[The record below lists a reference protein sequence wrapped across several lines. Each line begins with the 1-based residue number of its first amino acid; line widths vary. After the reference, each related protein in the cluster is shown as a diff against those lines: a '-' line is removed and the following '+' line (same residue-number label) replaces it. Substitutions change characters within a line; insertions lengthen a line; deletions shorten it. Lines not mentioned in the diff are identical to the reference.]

1 MCLEQSHDGAPLR
14 KNQCTSC
21 AALKKDRAFL
31 AALERAKM
39 PPSATSK
46 IRTLTRAQLEARSS
60 AQAAKIKQLTKTIVR
75 GAESADAAA
84 SSSGPLPVSLRRI
97 VDGLMVLNDNPA
109 IEVAD
114 CLPVLDV
121 LHGAVKNMNIAKPR
135 GRRHTEHARS
145 MMMYEW
151 ILYNY
156 GPRAMRFVAANL
168 NGPMCETTVKAGLN
182 SVPEYRCG
190 FRGSRQVLPIVV
202 ALLKEAME
210 AADVPFGQVP
220 YELSEDETNTNSEVE
235 WDQRTDTLRNF
246 CGRYGECAGRASKC
260 RCPQEHHQCESN
272 FEVPVG
278 SAEVAFAN
286 IVAAFQDCKRGNY
299 ARVIMINPL
308 HPDLPKIPVFV
319 SATCNMFDNAAVRF
333 QWEVIDALCDECGLG
348 DVLGPRVGHASDG
361 DSRRRKLQLED
372 MTPKTG
378 CRYKPLTCAA
388 FELSGVGSEVPGRA
402 PVIAGHGQ
410 DFVHNGKKMV
420 NPLDLDSKNLL
431 LGEHAVTIGH
441 MLIVTSQFQAH
452 EHQCAERDI
461 QRLDRQN
468 WASAQALFKTPMLKC
483 LAKLHEEKKVPCLG
497 TLVYLRMINRYI
509 SVFYS
514 LSLSLADRIKRVSF
528 TLHFLCRWR
537 MWVLKSRKHTLEQ
550 NFISRESYL
559 DVLISAHQ
567 VILVIRL
574 FRDHCN
580 GVPVCLAE
588 LGSDCCESFF
598 SAQGSWV
605 VNKRNYTTN
614 QLLLNTRKIVRSER
628 IRVDKDGPSFGKP
641 TTDRRPNWKGED
653 PPDAVR
659 ANMSDYASVSDFHI
673 GVLWKEGDEWAKRE
687 LASLGMVPNTRTHTG
702 DLKWWGEQQCPMVGG
717 KSPCDDGYA
726 SGGDD
731 DPSCAE
737 TADGSSDDD
746 DDDDDEGDGGGGAGF
761 RMGPRCSEYKNGCRF
776 LCLAKSMTANGI
788 ANTLGCTR
796 ETLWLRFE
804 QYPDSMFAQC
814 RENHRLCYT
823 RGSEV
828 PVPHGV
834 RMSAADYVNFGRDER
849 GRVLHYVR
857 RDWTAG
863 LYVGL
868 RNTTT
873 VVGGLEI
880 TTARYLRLPRDMTVM
895 EIAAMLK
902 CQPGRLVRSLKTR
915 LRQSPAFRDVTSVCS
930 YPKNTDILI
939 PLGFRLDVGVFMSIP
954 TEVENDGEVYVYA
967 ADWNAEESR
976 YNESESAPEA
986 DIPCIEKQAR
996 DAVLP
1001 DGTRMH
1007 KATLVRYLN
1016 EHPHLFGEES
1026 RKLDVNRLLRV
1037 IQGAKNSTRTG
1048 GPAQNDNVVL
1058 AVGIGDFVEFLQGA
1072 HRRVGLIIEI
1082 FNARHESPDEEDA
1095 NSHRTRYYN
1104 PVDMAGPAP
1113 ATLEFTIHMCTQRR
1127 RAFTIT
1133 KSKLTVK
1140 AATCVQLVEMDY
1152 ADSVYMRK
1160 SSRPLQVQ

>member
-1 MCLEQSHDGAPLR
+1 
-14 KNQCTSC
+14 
-21 AALKKDRAFL
+21 
-31 AALERAKM
+31 M

-46 IRTLTRAQLEARSS
+46 LGTLTRPQLEERAS
-60 AQAAKIKQLTKTIVR
+60 AQRAKIKQLTKSVVR
-75 GAESADAAA
+75 GAQSADAAA
-84 SSSGPLPVSLRRI
+84 SFSGQLPGSLRRI

-109 IEVAD
+109 IDVVD

-121 LHGAVKNMNIAKPR
+121 LHGAVKNMNILKPR
-135 GRRHTEHARS
+135 GRRHAEHERS

-168 NGPMCETTVKAGLN
+168 NGPMCETTVKAGLS

-190 FRGSRQVLPIVV
+190 FRGSRKVMPVVV

-210 AADVPFGQVP
+210 AADVPLGQVP
-220 YELSEDETNTNSEVE
+220 FELSEDETNTLSEVE

-246 CGRYGECAGRASKC
+246 CGRYGDCGGRASKC
-260 RCPQEHHQCESN
+260 RCPQEHHQCEPN

-278 SAEVAFAN
+278 SADVAFAN

-308 HPDLPKIPVFV
+308 HPDLPKIPIFV

-333 QWEVIDALCDECGLG
+333 QWEVLDALCDENGLG
-348 DVLGPRVGHASDG
+348 EVLGPRVGHASDG

-378 CRYKPLTCAA
+378 CRYKPRSCAA
-388 FELSGVGSEVPGRA
+388 FELSGVGSDVPGRA
-402 PVIAGHGQ
+402 PVLVGHGQ
-410 DFVHNGKKMV
+410 DFVHNGKKLV
-420 NPLDLDSKNLL
+420 NPLDLQSKSLC
-431 LGEHAVTIGH
+431 LGEHAVTVGH

-468 WASAQALFKTPMLKC
+468 WASAQALFKSPMLRC
-483 LAKLHEEKKVPCLG
+483 LVMLHDEKQVPCLG
-497 TLVYLRMINRYI
+497 TLVYLRMVNRYI

-514 LSLSLADRIKRVSF
+514 RTLPLAGRIKRASYV
-528 TLHFLCRWR
+528 LHFLCRWR
-537 MWVLKSRKHTLEQ
+537 MWVLKSRAHTLER

-574 FRDHCN
+574 FRDHCG
-580 GVPVCLAE
+580 GVPVCLVE

-614 QLLLNTRKIVRSER
+614 QLLLNTRKIVRSDR
-628 IRVDKDGPSFGKP
+628 IRVDKNGPSFGRP
-641 TTDRRPNWKGED
+641 TTDRTPNWKGED
-653 PPDAVR
+653 PADAPN
-659 ANMSDYASVSDFHI
+659 ADMSDYASVSDLNI
-673 GVLWKEGDEWAKRE
+673 GVLWKEGDEWAKRD
-687 LASLGMVPNTRTHTG
+687 LVSLGMVPSRRTHTG
-702 DLKWWGEQQCPMVGG
+702 DLKWWGELQCPMLGG
-717 KSPCDDGYA
+717 KAPCDVGYA

-737 TADGSSDDD
+737 TASSSSDNDDD
-746 DDDDDEGDGGGGAGF
+746 DDGDGEI
-761 RMGPRCSEYKNGCRF
+761 RMGPRCSEFKLGCRF
-776 LCLAKSMTANGI
+776 LCLARSMTASGI
-788 ANTLGCTR
+788 ASKLGCTR
-796 ETLWLRFE
+796 ESLWLRFE

-814 RENHRLCYT
+814 RKNHRLNYT

-828 PVPHGV
+828 PVPHHV
-834 RMSAADYVNFGRDER
+834 RMSAVDYVNFGRDER

-857 RDWTAG
+857 RDWAAG

-868 RNTTT
+868 RNATG
-873 VVGGLEI
+873 VVGGLEVA
-880 TTARYLRLPRDMTVM
+880 TPRYLRLPRQMTVL
-895 EIAAMLK
+895 EVAAMLK
-902 CQPGRLVRSLKTR
+902 CQPGRLISTMKRR
-915 LRQSPAFRDVTSVCS
+915 LRHSPAFRDVTSVCS

-939 PLGFRLDVGVFMSIP
+939 PRGFRIDGGVFISIP
-954 TEVENDGEVYVYA
+954 TADGNDGAVYVYA
-967 ADWNAEESR
+967 ADWNAGESR
-976 YNESESAPEA
+976 YNENEGAETDLA
-986 DIPCIEKQAR
+986 LIEKPAR
-996 DAVLP
+996 DAILP

-1037 IQGAKNSTRTG
+1037 IQGAKNSTNTT
-1048 GPAQNDNVVL
+1048 GPAQDGSLTL
-1058 AVGIGDFVEFLQGA
+1058 AVGIGDFVEFLQGT

-1082 FNARHESPDEEDA
+1082 FNARHESQDEEDA
-1095 NSHRTRYYN
+1095 TSHRTRYYN
-1104 PVDMAGPAP
+1104 PVDMARPAP

-1127 RAFTIT
+1127 RGFSIT

-1140 AATCVQLVEMDY
+1140 AATCVRLVSMAYE
-1152 ADSVYMRK
+1152 DSVYVQN
-1160 SSRPLQVQ
+1160 SSRPLQGQ